1 MFWGTTNIY
10 FAAWKHFCALYKCFR
25 AQNIFPRTIIYVYLI
40 LPQSD
45 GHTREFIL
53 ALFNTQTNAERSLN
67 YF

>member
-45 GHTREFIL
+45 GHNFKMVV
-53 ALFNTQTNAERSLN
+53 SLSI
-67 YF
+67 